1 MPEMSTDQGAPS
13 FTSRPGEPRRM
24 EFKPYS
30 DNFFCNPDE
39 TYRWMRNEA
48 PVYCSERWSFY
59 ALSRHKDVVAAH
71 RDWKTFSSAYGVTLD
86 ALSLKHRFE
95 TNMMI
100 IMDPPEHDRLRT
112 LVRQVFTR
120 SAIANLEPLVSE
132 VISSYLDELRGKSD
146 FDVVADFAAL
156 FPVEIISSML
166 GVPAGERQQ
175 IRLWTDEFL
184 HREPDNPN
192 ATESGV
198 TASAMMQD
206 YFLQLA
212 REKRRS
218 PDDLIISRLVTAE
231 CEDDRGVT
239 QRLTDE
245 DIASFA
251 VLIAAAGSETVTK
264 LVGNGVIDFHH
275 HPDQWQMVLA
285 DPGLI
290 PGAIEEMLRLHPPS
304 QYQGRFTTRE
314 VTLDGGTI
322 PAGSP
327 TLLVTGAATRDPRAY
342 ERPDEF
348 DIARG
353 GATTLAFGYGAHSCL
368 GAWLA
373 RLESR
378 VAFAQL
384 RQRWPR
390 FEVDIDGLRRV
401 TMANVAGYSHIP
413 LHIG

>member
-13 FTSRPGEPRRM
+13 ATKAREDGAPA
-24 EFKPYS
+24 EFNPYA
-30 DNFFCNPDE
+30 DVFFDDPYE
-39 TYRWMRNEA
+39 TYRWMRDEA
-48 PVYCSERWSFY
+48 PVYYSQRWDFY
-59 ALSRHKDVVAAH
+59 ALTRHEDVVAAH
-71 RDWKTFSSAYGVTLD
+71 RDWETFSSAYGVTLD
-86 ALSLKHRFE
+86 GLSMRQRLN
-95 TNMMI
+95 TNMLI
-100 IMDPPEHDRLRT
+100 IMDPPEHERLRK
-112 LVRQVFTR
+112 LVRQVFTKA
-120 SAIANLEPLVSE
+120 AIANLEPLVVE
-132 VISSYLDELRGKSD
+132 VVTSYVDALKDRRN

-175 IRLWTDEFL
+175 IRLWTDEVL

-198 TASAMMQD
+198 AASAMMQN

-212 REKRRS
+212 RDKRRS

-231 CEDDRGVT
+231 CEDDIGAT

-245 DIASFA
+245 DIATFA